1 MATVP
6 FHYVDLRA
14 FAYATTEEKR
24 VADALRTFL
33 PEDTTVGTSSRTS
46 ATTAT
51 GSSCSR
57 PGSRMQTECATS
69 SIDSPS
75 STRLIA

>member
-14 FAYATTEEKR
+14 FAYATEDEKR

-33 PEDTTVGTSSRTS
+33 PEDTELDRVENVGHHGDR
-46 ATTAT
+46 
-51 GSSCSR
+51 SSCSR